1 MTHLFYFVG
10 LIFLI
15 YEILFL
21 FSIKEKLTDAK
32 NFKEKSKEYKGKKWD
47 EYSEEYKSEIIKKS
61 FLFIF
66 ILFFFVG
73 LFTQQWFTFL
83 VFLILQFSIFL
94 PLSKLLGFSPLRYLT
109 AGLNTLLGIAFSLFV
124 IINHYHLHIDTFQ
137 IFMEWWGEIFLLT
150 VRDLAL

>member
-21 FSIKEKLTDAK
+21 FSIRKKLTDAK
-32 NFKEKSKEYKGKKWD
+32 NFEEKSKENKGKSWN
-47 EYSEEYKSEIIKKS
+47 EYSEEYKTELIERC
-61 FLFIF
+61 FLLIF
-66 ILFFFVG
+66 PLFFFVG

-83 VFLILQFSIFL
+83 LFLILQFSIFL
-94 PLSKLLGFSPLRYLT
+94 PLSKLLGFSPLRYFT
-109 AGLNTLLGIAFSLFV
+109 TGLNTLLGIVFSLFV

-137 IFMEWWGEIFLLT
+137 IFMEWWAKYIS
-150 VRDLAL
+150 